1 MKCSYLQEFNKSAQ
15 SELLYNKEY
24 MSFINTL
31 NDEFDAQIKWNPIAV
46 IMFMDDF
53 LARKVKYLF

>member
-1 MKCSYLQEFNKSAQ
+1 
-15 SELLYNKEY
+15 

-31 NDEFDAQIKWNPIAV
+31 NEKFDAQIKWNPIAV

-53 LARKVKYLF
+53 FARKVKSFSHIITIGGH